1 MREIGEMLA
10 VVYLKLSMNDN
21 KIKMFPDMNTVIKV
35 RK

>member
-21 KIKMFPDMNTVIKV
+21 KIKTFPDMNTVIKV